1 MDAAGRI
8 LRRLLS
14 PMMAIS
20 LLAPLLLTAGC
31 GSGALSPDLKMAPM
45 SELPEEMQN
54 APTRVSEAYQ
64 FAAANPAPLQ
74 NVPCY
79 CGCAAIGHTSNYS
92 CFIKNVES
100 NGKIVF
106 ETHALGCSL
115 CVDIAQDVLKLTKE
129 GKSPGDI
136 RSQIVANY
144 SRFGPPN
151 Q

>member
-1 MDAAGRI
+1 M
-8 LRRLLS
+8 RRLLS
-14 PMMAIS
+14 LMMAVS
-20 LLAPLLLTAGC
+20 LLAPLGLTVGC
-31 GSGALSPDLKMAPM
+31 ASNSSTQNVNMAPM
-45 SELPEEMQN
+45 SELPPEMQS
-54 APTRVSEAYQ
+54 APATVREAYQ

-92 CFIKNVES
+92 CFIKNGDS
-100 NGKIVF
+100 GGKIVF
-106 ETHALGCSL
+106 ETHALECSL
-115 CVDIAQDVLKLTKE
+115 CVDIAQEVLKLTKE

-136 RSQIVANY
+136 RTQVVADF